1 MLKEIELT
9 CRRVERTEQLIA
21 KFVDG
26 HVSGWEFIVKEAFKD
41 SLDIK
46 KTSKMIN
53 KKKFEVW
60 TQGVLYNFEI
70 GDTFSNSM
78 VVTENWSEFLQ
89 GKNPVTIQVEFGG
102 SSGYETN
109 KTTSTITTPLKIKV
123 NSKAETIE
131 SLKIQEQF
139 FKKGN
144 LQIKI
149 LRPNTEKTKL
159 EDVEAIHIS
168 VVDFVSLLQNGT
180 FYDKKEEKYISLKYQ
195 G

>member
-26 HVSGWEFIVKEAFKD
+26 YASGWEFIVKEAFKD

-70 GDTFSNSM
+70 GDSFSNSM
-78 VVTENWSEFLQ
+78 VATENWSEFLQ
-89 GKNPVTIQVEFGG
+89 GENPVTVQVQFGG
-102 SSGYETN
+102 SSGYETK
-109 KTTSTITTPLKIKV
+109 KTTSIITTPLKIKV
-123 NSKAETIE
+123 NSKTETIE
-131 SLKIQEQF
+131 SLSIQEQF

-149 LRPNTEKTKL
+149 LKPNIEKTKL
-159 EDVEAIHIS
+159 EDVESIHIS

-180 FYDKKEEKYISLKYQ
+180 FYDEKEEKYISLKYE